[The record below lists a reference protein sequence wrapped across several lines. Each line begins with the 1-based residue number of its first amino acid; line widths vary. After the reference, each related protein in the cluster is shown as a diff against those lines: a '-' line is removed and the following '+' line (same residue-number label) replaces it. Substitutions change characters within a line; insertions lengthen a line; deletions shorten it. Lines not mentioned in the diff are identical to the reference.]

1 MMTTAL
7 NLMLGIAMLAGSLT
21 MLSDRNQSVQS
32 GSAGKAD
39 PFVLNHHVKQIDGT
53 PVDLRHYKGKVV
65 MIVNVASRCGLTPQY
80 KELQALYEEHK
91 EQGFEIL
98 GFPANN
104 FGAQEPGTNSQIAE
118 FCSATY
124 GVTFPMFG
132 KISVK
137 GETTHP
143 LYRQLAAQEAPI
155 GGEPAWNFTKF
166 LLNRQGEVVARFE
179 PRTKP
184 DADEVTAKLSELLSS
199 K

>member
-1 MMTTAL
+1 MTTAFHL
-7 NLMLGIAMLAGSLT
+7 ILVAAMMAGSMT
-21 MLSDRNQSVQS
+21 MLSDES
-32 GSAGKAD
+32 GFVPRESAGQAD
-39 PFVLNHHVKQIDGT
+39 PYVLNHHVKLIDGT
-53 PVDLRHYKGKVV
+53 PVDLRQYEGKVV

-80 KELQALYEEHK
+80 DELQSLYEEHR

-104 FGAQEPGTNSQIAE
+104 FGSQEPGTNAQIAE
-118 FCSATY
+118 FCSASY

-137 GETTHP
+137 GENSHP
-143 LYRQLAAQEAPI
+143 LYRQLAAQEPPI

-184 DADEVTAKLSELLSS
+184 DADEVRAKISELLSA